1 MKRLFNYDVLNVI
14 PIILLAFTIAACAQL
29 GVPAAD
35 TFNKKAVAAHNTVS
49 GIAKAATALRAAGK
63 LSDADRDNVVATL
76 RSAETGIDLATMIAK
91 TNPQAGIDKLS
102 ATVAVLSALQAYLA
116 TKGAP

>member
-49 GIAKAATALRAAGK
+49 GIAKAATTLRAAGK
-63 LSDADRDNVVATL
+63 LSDADRDNIVATL
-76 RSAETGIDLATMIAK
+76 RSAETGIDLATMVAK
-91 TNPQAGIDKLS
+91 TDAPAGMTKLDTS
-102 ATVAVLSALQAYLA
+102 IAVLAALQTYLL
-116 TKGAP
+116 TKEK